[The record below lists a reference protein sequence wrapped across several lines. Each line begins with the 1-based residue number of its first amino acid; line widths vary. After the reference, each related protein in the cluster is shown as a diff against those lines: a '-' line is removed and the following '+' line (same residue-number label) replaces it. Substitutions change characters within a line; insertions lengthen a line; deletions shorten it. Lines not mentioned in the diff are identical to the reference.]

1 MRYGF
6 CTGFASTPLWA
17 IQGSML
23 ARIRDAGFD
32 YAELPA
38 MSFADMDPCEFS
50 SVLGAFETPVACNL
64 FPGRIPLVSWERDL
78 CVICDYLDVV
88 LSRAVSLGIGKI
100 VFGSGASRSYDPSC
114 MSFDEAMERLRELVS
129 SVVVPKASEYGVTIL
144 LEPLKRGECNLINTV
159 EEGYSFVRDISS
171 PWFLLMAD
179 IYHMNSNGEPLSS
192 LEASLDV
199 VHHIHIAGS
208 ERSLEDTLCNPY
220 ILCALSLLK
229 SRGYDETIS
238 FETCDGDIAAALKTL
253 KAII

>member
-38 MSFADMDPCEFS
+38 MSFADMDPCGFS
-50 SVLGAFETPVACNL
+50 SVLGAFDTPVACNL

-100 VFGSGASRSYDPSC
+100 VFGSGASRSYDPIRLHSPRFNGSRR
-114 MSFDEAMERLRELVS
+114 MVTPYSLAFGTTTDETS
-129 SVVVPKASEYGVTIL
+129 S
-144 LEPLKRGECNLINTV
+144 LKRSIASSNDIH
-159 EEGYSFVRDISS
+159 EGS
-171 PWFLLMAD
+171 
-179 IYHMNSNGEPLSS
+179 
-192 LEASLDV
+192 
-199 VHHIHIAGS
+199 
-208 ERSLEDTLCNPY
+208 
-220 ILCALSLLK
+220 
-229 SRGYDETIS
+229 
-238 FETCDGDIAAALKTL
+238 
-253 KAII
+253 

>member
-23 ARIRDAGFD
+23 ARIENAGFD
-32 YAELPA
+32 YAELPV
-38 MSFADMDPCEFS
+38 MSFADMEPCAFG
-50 SVLGAFETPVACNL
+50 SVLGGFRAPVACNL
-64 FPGRIPLVSWERDL
+64 FPGRIPLVSFGRDL
-78 CVICDYLDVV
+78 DSIRDYLDIA

-100 VFGSGASRSYDPSC
+100 VFGSGKARSYDASC

-159 EEGYSFVRDISS
+159 EEGYSFVSDVSS
-171 PWFLLMAD
+171 PRFLLMAD
-179 IYHMNSNGEPLSS
+179 IYHMNSNGEDLSTLDSS
-192 LEASLDV
+192 LEK
-199 VHHIHIAGS
+199 VHHVHIAGR
-208 ERSLEDTLCNPY
+208 ERSLADTLCNPY
-220 ILCALSLLK
+220 ILRALSLLK

-238 FETCDGDIAAALKTL
+238 FETCDGDMAAALKNL
-253 KAII
+253 KGII

>member
-1 MRYGF
+1 
-6 CTGFASTPLWA
+6 
-17 IQGSML
+17 ML

-38 MSFADMDPCEFS
+38 MSFADMDPCGFS
-50 SVLGAFETPVACNL
+50 SVLGAFEAPVACNL

-100 VFGSGASRSYDPSC
+100 VFGSGKARSYDASS
-114 MSFDEAMERLRELVS
+114 MSFDTAMERLKKTVCS
-129 SVVVPKASEYGVTIL
+129 AIIPKALEYGVTIL

-159 EEGYSFVRDISS
+159 EEGYSFVSDVSS
-171 PWFLLMAD
+171 PRFLLMAD
-179 IYHMNSNGEPLSS
+179 IYHMNSNGEDLSS
-192 LEASLDV
+192 LVSSLDKI
-199 VHHIHIAGS
+199 HHIHIAGR
-208 ERSLEDTLCNPY
+208 ERSLVDTLCDPY
-220 ILCALSLLK
+220 ILRALSLLK

-238 FETCDGDIAAALKTL
+238 FETCDGDMAAALKTL